1 MSGKALLQQYQQ
13 RVEALLE
20 TEINTTSHAEKVR
33 AAMQYSLLNGGKRVR
48 PVLVYMANQLLQGDL
63 SNADAAASAI
73 ECIHSY
79 SLVHDDLPAMDD
91 DDLRRGK
98 PTCHIQF
105 DEATAILAGDGL
117 QALAFDLLSRPTT
130 IAPAIQLQMIQ
141 SLARNSSH
149 QGMVGGQSID
159 LSNEGKRIPVETL
172 ELMHRHK
179 TGALINCSIEMGA
192 LSSEQASTE
201 DLTRL
206 AHYSDAIGLAF
217 QVKDDILDIEADT
230 ETLGK
235 PQGSDLALEKS
246 TYPSLLG
253 LDGAKHKLAQLNQQ
267 AQDNLAS
274 FGDRAEPLRWL
285 ANYIVER
292 QY

>member
-48 PVLVYMANQLLQGDL
+48 PVLVYMANQLLQGYL

-253 LDGAKHKLAQLNQQ
+253 LDGAKQKLAQLNQQ

>member
-13 RVEALLE
+13 RVEALLQ

-117 QALAFDLLSRPTT
+117 QALAFDLLSRPAT

-179 TGALINCSIEMGA
+179 TGALINCSIEIGA
-192 LSSEQASTE
+192 LSSQQASTE

-253 LDGAKHKLAQLNQQ
+253 LDGAKQKLAQLNQQ